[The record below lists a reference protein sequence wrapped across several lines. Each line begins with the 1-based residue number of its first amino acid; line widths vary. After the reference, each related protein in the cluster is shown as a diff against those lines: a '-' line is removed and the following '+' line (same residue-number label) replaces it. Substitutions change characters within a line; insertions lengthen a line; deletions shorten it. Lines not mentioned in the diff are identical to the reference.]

1 MKEKKGHSEIPS
13 AYWEIQ
19 RRQGWISL
27 TLFSLLFL
35 FYLLT
40 TGILTGIIFLGLGF
54 FLPAFNFLTPG
65 AFLKFV
71 LLTLILSLA
80 LTIFNF
86 FQAKKEGVKYI
97 LNNLRAYHP
106 DPADR
111 YHLMFINI
119 LEEMKLSSG
128 LPGLKG
134 YVIPSVNL
142 NSLSLLD
149 VDGRPAVAVTEG
161 LLAEASRDELEAVVA
176 HETAHILKGDT
187 FTLTLI
193 CSLAAFYEKLFSASQ
208 TEDEDFRQDSL
219 RPTRRQPTWSPF
231 LYLGSLF
238 SYFLISFL
246 ITIISRNRELL
257 ADATAVEL
265 GRHPEAL
272 ARIIYKAHLANSYLG
287 EASLYTPLFLVPPDS
302 REINDSLW
310 DRLFNT
316 HPPVLKRVQLL
327 ASMAHKN
334 LKDILEEI
342 KQQETTRQEAR
353 QEISSEA
360 ELSAEQKEAIRQQK
374 EIAEQHLDKERFW
387 LVKTTENKW
396 LGPFHLAEVVS
407 LPYFTPA
414 IRIKNLKENLEAP
427 AREFPQVRFALYRQ
441 IRNQPLEAGLT
452 ARCPSCQASLS
463 DSFYEGVKIK
473 YCPVCQGKLVHMSDL
488 EKIFARKEY
497 KFSEKIKEQA
507 QQWKQI
513 ILEPGLRK
521 KLLLQKKSA
530 LCPLCGLQMMV
541 KPFNYHL
548 IMPVY
553 KCLKCQVIWFEADE
567 LEILQALIEDRPKS
581 SKEEGETGS
590 RS

>member
-1 MKEKKGHSEIPS
+1 MKGKKTASERPS

-19 RRQGWISL
+19 GKQARLSL
-27 TLFSLLFL
+27 ALFFMLFL

-40 TGILTGIIFLGLGF
+40 SGILTGIVFITLGF
-54 FLPAFNFLTPG
+54 FLPTFNFLTPG
-65 AFLKFV
+65 ALLKFAI
-71 LLTLILSLA
+71 LTLVISTAVTML
-80 LTIFNF
+80 NF
-86 FQAKKEGVKYI
+86 FQAKKEGVRYI
-97 LNNLRAYHP
+97 LNNLGAYYP
-106 DPADR
+106 DPNDR
-111 YHLMFINI
+111 YHLMFINV

-128 LPGLKG
+128 LPELKG
-134 YVIPSVNL
+134 YVLPTVNL

-187 FTLTLI
+187 QVLTLV

-208 TEDEDFRQDSL
+208 TKDEDFRQDSL
-219 RPTRRQPTWSPF
+219 FQTQKQQTWSPF

-238 SYFLISFL
+238 SYSLISFL
-246 ITIISRNRELL
+246 IMIISRNRELL

-287 EASLYTPLFLVPPDS
+287 EASLFTPLFLVPPDS
-302 REINDSLW
+302 REISDSLW

-327 ASMAHKN
+327 AGMGHKT

-342 KQQETTRQEAR
+342 KQQESTRQLAR

-360 ELSAEQKEAIRQQK
+360 EMSEEKKEAIRQQK
-374 EIAEQHLDKERFW
+374 EIAERQLEKERFW
-387 LVKTTENKW
+387 LVKTAENKW
-396 LGPFHLAEVVS
+396 LGPFNLGEVVS

-414 IRIKNLKENLEAP
+414 IRIKNLKDNLEAA
-427 AREFPQVRFALYRQ
+427 AREFPQIRFALYRQ
-441 IRNQPLEAGLT
+441 IKNQPLEAELA
-452 ARCPSCQASLS
+452 ARCPSCQSSLS

-473 YCPVCQGKLVHMSDL
+473 YCPVCQGKLVNMSDL
-488 EKIFARKEY
+488 EKIFARREY

-507 QQWKQI
+507 QEWRQI
-513 ILEPGLRK
+513 IMEPGRRK
-521 KLLLQKKSA
+521 KLMLKDKSA

-548 IMPVY
+548 IVPVY
-553 KCLKCQVIWFEADE
+553 KCLKCQVIWFEADK
-567 LEILQALIEDRPKS
+567 LEILQTIIEDRSKS
-581 SKEEGETGS
+581 SGEERKTGS
-590 RS
+590 FS